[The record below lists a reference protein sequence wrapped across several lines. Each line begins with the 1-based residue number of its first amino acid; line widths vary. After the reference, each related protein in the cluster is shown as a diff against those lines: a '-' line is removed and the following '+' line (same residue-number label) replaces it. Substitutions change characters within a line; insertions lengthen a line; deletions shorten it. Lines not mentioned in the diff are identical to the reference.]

1 MMKKK
6 DFLSVFQYVHFTV
19 HHCMQLLA
27 IIELNPGVSAV
38 CATEVIDAS
47 VVIQMIILHLIG
59 HS

>member
-6 DFLSVFQYVHFTV
+6 DFLSVFQYV

-47 VVIQMIILHLIG
+47 VVIQMIILHLFG